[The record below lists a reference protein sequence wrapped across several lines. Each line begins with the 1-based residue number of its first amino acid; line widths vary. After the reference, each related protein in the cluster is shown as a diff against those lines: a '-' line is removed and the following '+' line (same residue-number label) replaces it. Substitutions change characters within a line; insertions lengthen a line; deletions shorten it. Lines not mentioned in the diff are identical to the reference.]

1 MTFRRRA
8 IVLVTLL
15 FAGSWGIAPTF
26 AQQQPIPPSQ
36 QHASV
41 QSHIAVPM
49 QTVPRVDVAALR
61 AEDRARSDRVGPYRV
76 GTVIDTDLTPKSHG
90 TWEQLPS
97 GRWLW
102 RLRIRS
108 RDAVSLSVGFSQF
121 RLPDGAALYVHGPG
135 ETVVRGPYTAADA
148 TSGQHW
154 TPLVRGEQ
162 LILELDVPANRRQAV
177 ALNIGHVTHG
187 YRALPTRRDGTRPK
201 SGTCNLDVA
210 CEEADPWRDQVR
222 AVGGYTLS
230 RGQNQLFCTG
240 VLMNST
246 AQDPRLL
253 FLTAEHCVRTP
264 SEAASM
270 VFYWNFQTAQCRQQG
285 SDENATFPDDSLDV
299 GAWDQT
305 SSGALLRARYGS
317 VHEDGEI
324 GGKPDLTLVEVDT
337 DTVPASYDLYQSG
350 WSREDASTQESVTI
364 HHPSGH
370 GKRISF
376 DENASRITGWAQ
388 PTDGTTHLR
397 VGNWEI
403 GTTEPGSSGAPLFD
417 ENQRVVGVLSGGLA
431 GCGGDGD
438 TDDNNEPDWY
448 GRLAAGFNKGDY
460 QDDTFADWLDPANTG
475 AMEIEGQPLVADSIP
490 PVQPPNFR
498 VANVSSN
505 SVTLRWTAPG
515 DDSTSGTATEYL
527 LRRRAESPI
536 RTQADF
542 EGAQPIS
549 NVPAPKPA
557 GSSQSVTVSVDP
569 GKSYYFGLV
578 ALDKVKNASPLAATD
593 RDATPVSTLRV
604 LTPPAP
610 NPTRRQSTFNF
621 VVEKRQTVR
630 IELYDTL
637 GRRVRVLMNEE
648 VRPFR
653 RQTVTT
659 DVSSLSSGV
668 YFVRIRGAS
677 TAQTARMAVTK

>member
-1 MTFRRRA
+1 MRLRRLA
-8 IVLVTLL
+8 AFLMGLLLVGAWPAVPVL
-15 FAGSWGIAPTF
+15 
-26 AQQQPIPPSQ
+26 AQQRPIPPSQ
-36 QHASV
+36 QHSSVRAS
-41 QSHIAVPM
+41 SAVAM
-49 QTVPRVDVAALR
+49 QTLPSVDVAALR
-61 AEDRARSDRVGPYRV
+61 AEDRARSDRVGPYRF
-76 GTVIDTDLTPKSHG
+76 GTVLDTDLSPKTHG
-90 TWEQLPS
+90 TWERLPS

-102 RLRIRS
+102 RLRLRS

-121 RLPDGAALYVHGPG
+121 GLPEGADLYLHGPG

-148 TSGQHW
+148 TAGQHW
-154 TPLVRGEQ
+154 TPLVRGER
-162 LILELDVPANRRQAV
+162 LILELEVPANRRQAV
-177 ALNIGHVTHG
+177 SLVIGHVTHG

-210 CEEADPWRDQVR
+210 CEEADPWRDQVN
-222 AVGGYTLS
+222 AVGGYTLR
-230 RGQNQLFCTG
+230 RGQDQLFCTG

-253 FLTAEHCVRTP
+253 FLTAEHCVQTP
-264 SEAASM
+264 SQAASM
-270 VFYWNFQTAQCRQQG
+270 VFYWNFQTAQCRRQG
-285 SDENATFPDDSLDV
+285 TDENGTFPRDSLDV
-299 GAWDQT
+299 GAWNQT
-305 SSGALLRARYGS
+305 SSGARLRARYGN
-317 VHEDGEI
+317 VHEDGKIE
-324 GGKPDLTLVEVDT
+324 GKPDLTLVEVDT
-337 DTVPASYDLYQSG
+337 DTIPASYDLYQSG
-350 WSREDASTQESVTI
+350 WSREDAPTQESVTI

-397 VGNWEI
+397 IGDWET
-403 GTTEPGSSGAPLFD
+403 GTTESGSSGAPLFD
-417 ENQRVVGVLSGGLA
+417 KNRRVVGVLSGGLA

-448 GRLAAGFNKGDY
+448 GRLAAGFNQGDY
-460 QDDTFADWLDPANTG
+460 QGDTIADWLDPANTG
-475 AMEIEGQPLVADSIP
+475 AMEIEGQALVPDSIP
-490 PVQPPNFR
+490 PAQPPNFR
-498 VANVSSN
+498 VTNVSSN

-515 DDSTSGTATEYL
+515 DDSTSGTASEYL
-527 LRRRAESPI
+527 LRRRAEAPI
-536 RTQADF
+536 RTRADF
-542 EGAQPIS
+542 ERAQPVS

-557 GSSQSVTVSVDP
+557 GSSQSVTVSLDP

-578 ALDKVKNASPLAATD
+578 ALDKVKNASPLATTD

-610 NPTRRQSTFNF
+610 NPTRHQSTFNF
-621 VVEKRQTVR
+621 VVEKRQRVR

-648 VRPFR
+648 VQPFR
-653 RQTVTT
+653 RQTLTT

-677 TAQTARMAVTK
+677 TVQTARIAVTK